1 VRPHPGTRVYT
12 VWTSGQKL
20 GETRFE
26 LSPEPRKRAGVFHPT
41 EFGLS
46 ALPGITAMF
55 PALLAFEAM
64 CRKAGVAVD
73 DDRRETAAGAL
84 DAFANTPEGRAVQ
97 AAAHQIAQLELRDPS
112 GRILAWESIMISDT
126 TELLE
131 LAARYKRRGADEIT
145 IPQGDPVRFLISTT
159 LARSGTL
166 ADEAMEIGA
175 EVTTC

>member
-1 VRPHPGTRVYT
+1 MRPSHGTRVFT
-12 VWTSGQKL
+12 LWTAGKKL

-26 LSPEPRKRAGVFHPT
+26 LVPGPRKRAGVFHPT

-64 CRKAGVAVD
+64 CRKAGVSVD
-73 DDRRETAAGAL
+73 DDRRDTAQTAL

-112 GRILAWESIMISDT
+112 GRVLAWESIMISDT
-126 TELLE
+126 AELLE
-131 LAARYKRRGADEIT
+131 LAARYKRRGAETIT
-145 IPQGDPVRFLISTT
+145 IPDGDPVRFLISTT
-159 LARSGTL
+159 LATSGP
-166 ADEAMEIGA
+166 ADDAMEFAA